1 MAQEL
6 AAAAQVEAQHQDNL
20 TVREL
25 LDTVLKGKLGR
36 LSVSTYDNAR
46 TTYARFLA
54 WQGERRAAQPVR
66 LVTRA
71 ALAAAYAG
79 GGYQWARERYPWD
92 QAQGGDAATWV
103 LPRLRVHSNPSPEF
117 TQLVRLHGI
126 GLRGEKGAGNRRVWH
141 SKTFHSL
148 RATVVTMLH
157 ANGVSQG
164 MAMELVGHDSSEVHA
179 VYLRP
184 TADQL
189 RETAERLQLP
199 A

>member
-1 MAQEL
+1 MKKDAVFVSGVSLHQDAKSPFWMAQW
-6 AAAAQVEAQHQDNL
+6 A
-20 TVREL
+20 
-25 LDTVLKGKLGR
+25 
-36 LSVSTYDNAR
+36 LSNGS
-46 TTYARFLA
+46 
-54 WQGERRAAQPVR
+54 
-66 LVTRA
+66 
-71 ALAAAYAG
+71 
-79 GGYQWARERYPWD
+79 
-92 QAQGGDAATWV
+92 
-103 LPRLRVHSNPSPEF
+103 RVHSNPSPEF

-164 MAMELVGHDSSEVHA
+164 MAMELVGHDSPEVHT

-184 TADQL
+184 TAEPL
-189 RETAERLQLP
+189 REAAARLQLP